1 MSNPARPH
9 TPERA
14 GVLGVGAILYTA
26 DGRYLMQLRDDAPH
40 VSMKNH
46 WGLFGGIVEQG
57 ERPERALVREL
68 IEELAYEVKVKPA
81 RFTDLRYS
89 LEFAMHGIHR
99 KVFYSL
105 EVTNSD
111 LAAMRLGEGQE
122 MRLFTPARI
131 LALSNV
137 VPWDAF
143 GVRMFAARDAIRA
156 NLRRT
161 VGSISRRRSS

>member
-1 MSNPARPH
+1 M
-9 TPERA
+9 
-14 GVLGVGAILYTA
+14 GVGAIIYTA
-26 DGRYLMQLRDDAPH
+26 DGRYLMQLRDDVSH
-40 VSMKNH
+40 VSMRNH
-46 WGLFGGIVEQG
+46 WGLFGGIVEKG

-68 IEELAYEVKVKPA
+68 MEELAYEVKGKPA
-81 RFTDLRYS
+81 RFTDFRYS
-89 LEFAMHGIHR
+89 LEFAKHGIHR

-105 EVTNSD
+105 EVTNND
-111 LAAMRLGEGQE
+111 LASMRLGEGQQ

-143 GVRMFAARDAIRA
+143 GVLMFAKRDSIRA